1 MVDITEHFVTE
12 CLLKVQTFFESICG
26 KNVQLESGI
35 WMDG

>member
-1 MVDITEHFVTE
+1 MVDITENFKTE
-12 CLLKVQTFFESICG
+12 YLLKVQTFFESICR